1 MGKWWKDKKGGNEEN
16 EKKGKMWKRGEM
28 CKREKKGNGQI
39 LRGEGGGGGAGGGV

>member
-39 LRGEGGGGGAGGGV
+39 LRVKEERSRAGGV